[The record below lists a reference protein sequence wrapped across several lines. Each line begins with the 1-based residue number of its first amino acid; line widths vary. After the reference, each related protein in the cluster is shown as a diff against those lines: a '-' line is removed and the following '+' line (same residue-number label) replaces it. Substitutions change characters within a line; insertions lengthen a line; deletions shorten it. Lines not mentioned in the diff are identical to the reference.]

1 MLPLLILFVTL
12 SLIALSF
19 RRSSRL
25 DFLRGPKPVSY
36 LLGDFFFDVPYVTTD
51 SFFVFAGHEYE
62 ISHQSDAG
70 QLEFEWVKKYGP
82 TFRIFSCFSEDV
94 LLIADPMGLQHIF
107 QSQCYPK
114 TRDIRLIAERVFGRG
129 LLWATGETHQRHR
142 RALNSAFST
151 QQLKVYMT
159 FFQGMMFKLVTK
171 WNDQLEENPA
181 VLNMAH
187 WMPKVTLDVIGQSAF
202 DFNFGVLDGTAEYNE
217 LYRTMRDMFLDSK
230 SSSPLTEIYTA
241 VRRRLPERF
250 GFRLYTTKEDRR
262 FAAFLSAA
270 QSTARSILLQ
280 KQEAEILNPN
290 SDDKDIIS
298 VLIRTKYDDYKKRLS
313 EEEIISQIATIILA
327 GNETTSSTMSWM
339 LYELS
344 RNTESQ
350 ARVHGEIASL
360 RAQRGYRIALTSTDY
375 DSMPYFNAVMKETL
389 RLHPILP
396 ILIREA
402 DCDDTLPLSVAVRSR
417 TGRLLSHVPIRKGQ
431 RIMLHLGAY
440 NRLTQVWGD
449 DADSWNPVRFLTEKK
464 DVMVGV
470 YGNLYMIS
478 GGIRSCIGWQF
489 AVMELQVMLFELI
502 ESFEFS
508 LPSEGVDIQR
518 IPSIL
523 MVPMIRGKPE
533 LGVQLPLQ
541 VKQRIQQ

>member
-1 MLPLLILFVTL
+1 MSTFLILFVTL
-12 SLIALSF
+12 SLIALRSF
-19 RRSSRL
+19 RRISRL

-36 LLGDFFFDVPYVTTD
+36 LL
-51 SFFVFAGHEYE
+51 GHEYE

-82 TFRIFSCFSEDV
+82 TFRIYSCFSEDV

-114 TRDIRLIAERVFGRG
+114 TRDIRLIAERVFGKG
-129 LLWATGETHQRHR
+129 LLWATGKTHERHR

-151 QQLKVYMT
+151 QQLKQYMS
-159 FFQGMMFKLVTK
+159 FFQEMTFKLVTK

-270 QSTARSILLQ
+270 RSTARSILLQ

-298 VLIRTKYDDYKKRLS
+298 VLIRTKYDDHKKRLS
-313 EEEIISQIATIILA
+313 EEEIVSQIATIILA

-360 RAQRGYRIALTSTDY
+360 RARTGYRIALTSTDY

-449 DADSWNPVRFLTEKK
+449 DADSWNPIRFLTEKK
-464 DVMVGV
+464 DVRVGV

-508 LPSEGVDIQR
+508 LPLEGVDIQR